1 MEIWV
6 NLSTYPS
13 SMTSNITK
21 FLIVITMF
29 PFYFALMFYLR
40 LISFKLCVTCFRTF
54 SFFLDA
60 FAAWTNKKSDPLNIL
75 SGRFTASQGALFK
88 TYNSSGKSF
97 LSNHGNWNQ
106 TWLNSKEIANI
117 VPAYCLVTI
126 YFEVIIW
133 IFSFLHHITDP
144 NDSFRS
150 KYHFYSVKNINSPSP
165 WICNSSR

>member
-1 MEIWV
+1 MPFRMTSSNTKMEILV
-6 NLSTYPS
+6 NLLTYLS
-13 SMTSNITK
+13 SMISEITK
-21 FLIVITMF
+21 FFIVITMF

-150 KYHFYSVKNINSPSP
+150 KYHFFL
-165 WICNSSR
+165 